1 MQQNWFCFTSL
12 TLTDPSS
19 VVDILLSSYLLGILK
34 VSFSLSK
41 MHERNRRQGNPHQE
55 TKRRWILH
63 VFCSQCSCF
72 PWRPRD

>member
-55 TKRRWILH
+55 TKRR
-63 VFCSQCSCF
+63 
-72 PWRPRD
+72 

>member
-55 TKRRWILH
+55 TNLRWILH
-63 VFCSQCSCF
+63 VFCSQCSYF